1 MRAVKTVIKTL
12 NHNIEPKMIHLEP
25 MRPVINDR
33 TAKTTRTGKNEKYS
47 ILKTR
52 LEKNASPESKRN
64 LSLISLTDRTTKP
77 TTQTGNILKS
87 LIIHQKQIASQ

>member
-12 NHNIEPKMIHLEP
+12 NYNIEPKMIHLEP

-33 TAKTTRTGKNEKYS
+33 TAKTRTGKNEKYS

-52 LEKNASPESKRN
+52 LEKNASLESKRN

-77 TTQTGNILKS
+77 TTQTGDILKS